1 MAKEINVLALV
12 KGEEQYIFLFDDK
25 NRTETLRMLG
35 RYAANPSLSFSWYD
49 AAVLSE
55 RIRQAFPLDAKPLPS
70 KATTSKSSLPR
81 FSLPLSD
88 EAA

>member
-1 MAKEINVLALV
+1 MAKEINVLALM

-35 RYAANPSLSFSWYD
+35 RYAANPGLSFSWYD

-55 RIRQAFPLDAKPLPS
+55 RIRQAFPLDAKPLPA
-70 KATTSKSSLPR
+70 KATTLKSSLPR

-88 EAA
+88 DAA